1 MDAFD
6 SRIQKMKLDI
16 DEIKNEINYIQKVN
30 IYNINYRKIEILK

>member
-30 IYNINYRKIEILK
+30 IYNLNIEK

>member
-6 SRIQKMKLDI
+6 SRIQKMKSDI

-30 IYNINYRKIEILK
+30 IYNLNYRKIEILK